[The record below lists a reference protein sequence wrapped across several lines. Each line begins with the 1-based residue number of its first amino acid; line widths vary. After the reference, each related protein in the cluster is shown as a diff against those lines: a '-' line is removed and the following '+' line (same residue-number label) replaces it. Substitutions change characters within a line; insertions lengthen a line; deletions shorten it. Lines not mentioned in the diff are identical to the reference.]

1 MGTLE
6 LLPAVDIAQ
15 GRAVRPVGGRLSQQ
29 SEGTDPVEAA
39 LSWRRAGARWIHL
52 VDLDMAFGRGN
63 NTRILREVIDRVRA
77 TAQNPIKIQVSGGV
91 KDERSL
97 EFALSLEPDRINVT
111 SAALQ
116 HPAWLEKTLGHY
128 GERIALGLDA
138 RCKLR
143 EHAGIL

>member
-39 LSWRRAGARWIHL
+39 LSWCRTGARWIHL

-97 EFALSLEPDRINVT
+97 EFALSLEPDRIKVT
-111 SAALQ
+111 SAALR
-116 HPAWLEKTLGHY
+116 HP
-128 GERIALGLDA
+128 
-138 RCKLR
+138 
-143 EHAGIL
+143 

>member
-52 VDLDMAFGRGN
+52 VDLDMAFGRG
-63 NTRILREVIDRVRA
+63 TTPAFFERLLIEFVRQLRILS
-77 TAQNPIKIQVSGGV
+77 KY
-91 KDERSL
+91 RSVAVL
-97 EFALSLEPDRINVT
+97 KMNVLWN
-111 SAALQ
+111 S
-116 HPAWLEKTLGHY
+116 P
-128 GERIALGLDA
+128 
-138 RCKLR
+138 
-143 EHAGIL
+143 